1 MASPVICF
9 AISLHQQRIGLDP
22 VGGEGRRLEYLIWRM
37 LSCLGRPSNEG
48 GDDDGGGEHEHQND
62 NAADQEPDKPT
73 IADQWLAHRGFIA
86 G

>member
-1 MASPVICF
+1 
-9 AISLHQQRIGLDP
+9 
-22 VGGEGRRLEYLIWRM
+22 M

-73 IADQWLAHRGFIA
+73 IADQGLAHRRFIA
-86 G
+86 GLSTSVDVFGNILRSRNRRQPPQDV